1 MNSSEIS
8 KFYKQRWEIVFLSR
22 HQFGP
27 KMSNASIAKYLH
39 ISSTTVQRYLSRYDT
54 TGSVEDAPRL
64 GRKRS
69 TSEIHDQTMVTLAT
83 GPKHLTSEQISAE
96 LAKKSV
102 NVSSR
107 TVRNRLAENT
117 LYYGK
122 TTQKPLLTESHQ
134 VKRFEYATN
143 NIDRDWSR
151 IIFTDETTIRLYYH
165 VDRVWKRRGEQVVVR
180 TVKYPLKVN
189 IWGCFSE
196 RGFGKLVVINGNLN
210 AEKMVDVYR
219 RGLLPS
225 ALKFYGAKTSSW
237 ELAEDNDPKHRSVL
251 AKEWKSKNKVRV
263 IDWPSQSPDLNPIE
277 NAWALLKMRLRRK
290 KYTTRKGLIQGV
302 FREWNSLS
310 KTYAEKLIASCG
322 KRCQAVIDNNG
333 DWTPY

>member
-1 MNSSEIS
+1 MNSLEIA
-8 KFYKQRWEIVFLSR
+8 KLYKQRWEIVFLSR
-22 HQFGP
+22 HRYGP
-27 KMSNASIAKYLH
+27 KMSNAAIARYLH
-39 ISSTTVQRYLSRYDT
+39 TTSTTVKRYLDRYDN
-54 TGSVEDAPRL
+54 TGSVADAPRP

-69 TSEIHDQTMVTLAT
+69 TSKKQDQTMVTLAT
-83 GPKHLTSEQISAE
+83 GPKRLTSEQITAE
-96 LAKKSV
+96 LAIKSV

-107 TVRNRLAENT
+107 TVRNRLSENS
-117 LYYGK
+117 LQYGK
-122 TTQKPLLTESHQ
+122 TTQKPLLTEFHQ
-134 VKRFEYATN
+134 VKRFQFATN
-143 NIDRDWSR
+143 NINRDWSR

-165 VDRVWKRRGEQVVVR
+165 VDRVWKRRGEQVVAR

-189 IWGCFSE
+189 LWGCFSE
-196 RGFGKLVVINGNLN
+196 RGFGKLVVIDGNLN
-210 AEKMVDVYR
+210 AEKMVEVYR

-263 IDWPSQSPDLNPIE
+263 IDWPSQSPDLNSIE
-277 NAWALLKMRLRRK
+277 NVWALLKMRLRRK

-310 KTYAEKLIASCG
+310 KVYAEKLIASCG